1 MAMNQIKKIKRIG
14 SVISILSKYG
24 FDDVIA
30 RTKAEKFLPKGF
42 VRSKRGEE
50 IFKLSV
56 FTRVRLAL
64 EELGPTYVK
73 LGQMFSNREDILPAE
88 MIVEL
93 AELQDNVPPEE
104 LDIHKKI
111 CDELLIDPQ
120 LHFEYINP
128 IPIASASISQ
138 VYIGRLIN
146 GEKVVI
152 KVKRSTIE
160 EIIRSDI
167 MIMKDLANILEKNYD
182 AAKRMNLN
190 QLINSFENNMHKE
203 LSLTNEFHNIEKFRK
218 NFEERPEVYVPKTY
232 KELSNNNIL
241 TMEFVEGFKVNN
253 KKKIVEVGMQPK
265 EVAQLGVVLF
275 MKMVLEDGFFHAD
288 PHPGNVF
295 IMNDQKVCF
304 IDFGSMGQILKSDM
318 EILEGI
324 IESFLMQDAKKIIRL
339 IKRLAIEYHI
349 EDERKL
355 ERDIYDVFHMLE
367 HTALNEINVNEIVHK
382 LKSIM
387 ANNQV
392 LMPEFIYL
400 LLRGISIIEGIGKQL
415 DPQLNVMESMRPYA
429 NELALKKYGPKQIA
443 QKSIKHLK
451 ILASNLQNLPD
462 DLTVLLEKI
471 KDDKLKINFEI
482 EGLEDVRKTIQNASN
497 RLTYAII
504 IAALSIGSS
513 ILMMAKVPPLF
524 FGNSLL
530 GLVGFLISGVLGIA
544 IIYSIWKKDK

>member
-1 MAMNQIKKIKRIG
+1 MNQIRKIKRI
-14 SVISILSKYG
+14 SNVISILSKYG
-24 FDDVIA
+24 FDDIIA
-30 RTKAEKFLPKGF
+30 RTSAEKFLPKGF
-42 VRSKRGEE
+42 LKSKRGEE
-50 IFKLSV
+50 IFKLGV
-56 FTRVRLAL
+56 YKRVRLVL

-88 MIVEL
+88 MIAEL

-111 CDELLIDPQ
+111 ADELLINPNE
-120 LHFEYINP
+120 HFEYINP
-128 IPIASASISQ
+128 TPIASASISQ
-138 VYIGRLIN
+138 VYVARLVN

-152 KVKRSTIE
+152 KVKRSTID
-160 EIIRSDI
+160 EIIKSDI
-167 MIMKDLANILEKNYD
+167 LIMKDLAKILEKNYD
-182 AAKRMNLN
+182 AARKMSLT
-190 QLINSFENNMHKE
+190 QLINSFENNMNRE

-218 NFEERPEVYVPKTY
+218 NFENRTEVYVPKTF

-241 TMEFVEGFKVNN
+241 TMEFVDGFKVNN
-253 KKKIVEVGMQPK
+253 KEKIIENGMLPK
-265 EVAQLGVVLF
+265 DVAQTGIVLF

-295 IMNDQKVCF
+295 ILNDQKFCF
-304 IDFGSMGQILKSDM
+304 IDFGSMGQIMKGDM
-318 EILEGI
+318 ELLEGI
-324 IESFLMQDAKKIIRL
+324 IESFLIQDAKKIIRL
-339 IKRLAIEYHI
+339 TKRLAIEYHI
-349 EDERKL
+349 EDEKTL
-355 ERDIYDVFHMLE
+355 EREIYDIFHMLE
-367 HTALNEINVNEIVHK
+367 HSSLNEINVNDIVAK
-382 LKSIM
+382 VKSIM

-415 DPQLNVMESMRPYA
+415 DPELNVMESMRPYA

-443 QKSIKHLK
+443 QKSLKHLK
-451 ILASNLQNLPD
+451 ILAANLQNLPD

-471 KDDKLKINFEI
+471 KDDKLKVNFEV
-482 EGLEDVRKTIQNASN
+482 EGLEDMRKTLQNASN

-513 ILMMAKVPPLF
+513 ILMMAKIPPLF

-530 GLVGFLISGVLGIA
+530 GLLGFIISGILGIT

>member
-1 MAMNQIKKIKRIG
+1 MNQIRKIKRIG

-24 FDDVIA
+24 FDDIIA
-30 RTKAEKFLPKGF
+30 RTSAQKFLPKGF

-50 IFKLSV
+50 IFKLGV
-56 FTRVRLAL
+56 YKRVRLVL

-73 LGQMFSNREDILPAE
+73 LGQMFSNREDILPPE
-88 MIVEL
+88 MIAEL

-104 LDIHKKI
+104 LDIYQKLS
-111 CDELLIDPQ
+111 DELLIDPKE
-120 LHFEYINP
+120 HFEYINP
-128 IPIASASISQ
+128 TPIASASISQ
-138 VYIGRLIN
+138 VYMARLIN
-146 GEKVVI
+146 DEKVVI
-152 KVKRSTIE
+152 KVKRSTID

-167 MIMKDLANILEKNYD
+167 MIMKDLASILEKNYD
-182 AAKRMNLN
+182 AARRMSLK
-190 QLINSFENNMHKE
+190 QLINSFENNMNRE

-218 NFEERPEVYVPKTY
+218 NFDSRPEVYVPETY
-232 KELSNNNIL
+232 KDLSNNNVL
-241 TMEFVEGFKVNN
+241 TMEFIDGFKVNN
-253 KKKIVEVGMQPK
+253 KEKIIENGMLPK
-265 EVAQLGVVLF
+265 DVAQLGIVLF

-295 IMNDQKVCF
+295 IMTNQKVCF
-304 IDFGSMGQILKSDM
+304 IDFGSMGQIMKGDM
-318 EILEGI
+318 ELLEGI

-339 IKRLAIEYHI
+339 TKRLAIEYHI
-349 EDERKL
+349 EDEKTL
-355 ERDIYDVFHMLE
+355 ERDIYDIFHMLE
-367 HTALNEINVNEIVHK
+367 HSSLNEINVNDIVAK
-382 LKSIM
+382 IKSIM
-387 ANNQV
+387 ANNRV

-415 DPQLNVMESMRPYA
+415 DPDLNVMESMRPYA

-462 DLTVLLEKI
+462 DLTMLLEKI
-471 KDDKLKINFEI
+471 KDDKLKVNFEV
-482 EGLEDVRKTIQNASN
+482 EGLEDMRKTLQNASN

-513 ILMMAKVPPLF
+513 ILMMAKIPPLF
-524 FGNSLL
+524 FGNSFL
-530 GLVGFLISGVLGIA
+530 GLIGFLISGILGIA

>member
-1 MAMNQIKKIKRIG
+1 MNQIKKIKRIG

-24 FDDVIA
+24 FDDIIA
-30 RTKAEKFLPKGF
+30 RTSAEKYLPGGFLK
-42 VRSKRGEE
+42 SKRGTE
-50 IFKLSV
+50 IFQLSV
-56 FTRVRLAL
+56 YRRVRLAL

-104 LDIHKKI
+104 LDIYKKLEE
-111 CDELLIDPQ
+111 ELLIDPKDY
-120 LHFEYINP
+120 FEYINP
-128 IPIASASISQ
+128 TPIASASISQ
-138 VYIGRLIN
+138 VYVGRLIN
-146 GEKVVI
+146 GEKIVI
-152 KVKRSTIE
+152 KVKRSNIE
-160 EIIRSDI
+160 QIIRSDV
-167 MIMKDLANILEKNYD
+167 MIMKDLAKILEKNYE

-190 QLINSFENNMHKE
+190 QLINSFENNMNRE

-218 NFEERPEVYVPKTY
+218 NFETRPEVYIPTTY

-241 TMEFVEGFKVNN
+241 TMEFIEGFKVNN
-253 KKKIVEVGMQPK
+253 KEKILELGMLPK
-265 EVAQLGVVLF
+265 DVAQMGVVLF

-295 IMNDQKVCF
+295 IMNDKKVCF
-304 IDFGSMGQILKSDM
+304 IDFGSMGQIMKSDM
-318 EILEGI
+318 EVLESI
-324 IESFLMQDAKKIIRL
+324 IENFLLQDAKKIIRL

-349 EDERKL
+349 EDEKKL
-355 ERDIYDVFHMLE
+355 ERDIYDIFHMLE
-367 HTALNEINVNEIVHK
+367 HTALNEINVNDLVAK
-382 LKSIM
+382 VKSIM
-387 ANNQV
+387 ASNNV

-415 DPQLNVMESMRPYA
+415 DPELNVMESMRPYA
-429 NELALKKYGPKQIA
+429 TELARKKYGPKEIA
-443 QKSIKHLK
+443 KKGFKHIKL
-451 ILASNLQNLPD
+451 LASNLQNLPD

-471 KDDKLKINFEI
+471 KDDKLKINFEV
-482 EGLEDVRKTIQNASN
+482 EGLEEMRKTLQNATN

-513 ILMMAKVPPLF
+513 ILMMAHIPPLI

-530 GLVGFLISGVLGIA
+530 GLIGFLLSGILGIV

>member
-1 MAMNQIKKIKRIG
+1 MNQIRKIKRIG
-14 SVISILSKYG
+14 NVISILSKYG
-24 FDDVIA
+24 FDDIIA
-30 RTKAEKFLPKGF
+30 RTSAEKFLPKGF
-42 VRSKRGEE
+42 LKSKRGEE
-50 IFKLSV
+50 IFKLGV
-56 FTRVRLAL
+56 YKRVRLVL

-88 MIVEL
+88 MIAEL

-104 LDIHKKI
+104 LDIYKKI
-111 CDELLIDPQ
+111 ADELLINPDE
-120 LHFEYINP
+120 HFEYINP
-128 IPIASASISQ
+128 TPIASASISQ
-138 VYIGRLIN
+138 VYVARLVN

-152 KVKRSTIE
+152 KVKRSTID

-167 MIMKDLANILEKNYD
+167 MIMKDLAKILEKNYD
-182 AAKRMNLN
+182 AARKMSLT
-190 QLINSFENNMHKE
+190 QLINSFENNMYRE

-218 NFEERPEVYVPKTY
+218 NFASRSEVYVPKTF

-241 TMEFVEGFKVNN
+241 TMEFIDGFKVNN
-253 KKKIVEVGMQPK
+253 KEKIIENGMLPK
-265 EVAQLGVVLF
+265 DVAQTGIVLF

-295 IMNDQKVCF
+295 IMNDQKFCF
-304 IDFGSMGQILKSDM
+304 IDFGSMGQIMKGDM
-318 EILEGI
+318 ELLEGI
-324 IESFLMQDAKKIIRL
+324 IESFLIQDAKKIIRL
-339 IKRLAIEYHI
+339 MKRLAIEYHI
-349 EDERKL
+349 EDEKTL
-355 ERDIYDVFHMLE
+355 EREIYDIFHMLE
-367 HTALNEINVNEIVHK
+367 HTALNEINVNDIVAK
-382 LKSIM
+382 VKSIM
-387 ANNQV
+387 AKNHV

-415 DPQLNVMESMRPYA
+415 DPELNVMESMRPYA

-443 QKSIKHLK
+443 QKSLKHLK
-451 ILASNLQNLPD
+451 ILAANLQNLPE

-471 KDDKLKINFEI
+471 KDDKLKVNFEV
-482 EGLEDVRKTIQNASN
+482 EGLEDMRKTLQNASN

-513 ILMMAKVPPLF
+513 ILMMAHIPPLF

-530 GLVGFLISGVLGIA
+530 GLLGFIISGILGIT

>member
-1 MAMNQIKKIKRIG
+1 MNQIKKIKRIG
-14 SVISILSKYG
+14 NVISILSKYG
-24 FDDVIA
+24 FDDIIA
-30 RTKAEKFLPKGF
+30 RTSAEKYLPKGF
-42 VRSKRGEE
+42 LRSKRGEE
-50 IFKLSV
+50 IFKLGV
-56 FTRVRLAL
+56 YKRVRLVL

-88 MIVEL
+88 MIAEL

-104 LDIHKKI
+104 LDIYKKI
-111 CDELLIDPQ
+111 ADELLINADE
-120 LHFEYINP
+120 HFEYINP
-128 IPIASASISQ
+128 TPIASASISQ
-138 VYIGRLIN
+138 VYVARLVN

-152 KVKRSTIE
+152 KVKRSTID

-167 MIMKDLANILEKNYD
+167 MIMKDLAKILEKNYD
-182 AAKRMNLN
+182 AARKMSLT
-190 QLINSFENNMHKE
+190 QLINSFENNMYRE

-218 NFEERPEVYVPKTY
+218 NFENRSEVYVPKTF

-241 TMEFVEGFKVNN
+241 TMEFVDGFKVNN
-253 KKKIVEVGMQPK
+253 KEKIIENGMLPK
-265 EVAQLGVVLF
+265 DVAQTGIVLF

-295 IMNDQKVCF
+295 IMNDQKFCF
-304 IDFGSMGQILKSDM
+304 IDFGSMGQIMKGDM
-318 EILEGI
+318 ELLEGI
-324 IESFLMQDAKKIIRL
+324 IESFLIQDAKKIIRL
-339 IKRLAIEYHI
+339 MKRLAIEYHI
-349 EDERKL
+349 EDEKTL
-355 ERDIYDVFHMLE
+355 EREIYDIFHMLE
-367 HTALNEINVNEIVHK
+367 HTALNEINVNDIVAK
-382 LKSIM
+382 VKSIM
-387 ANNQV
+387 AKNHV

-415 DPQLNVMESMRPYA
+415 DPELNVMESMRPYA

-451 ILASNLQNLPD
+451 ILAANLQNLPD

-471 KDDKLKINFEI
+471 KDDKLKVNFEV
-482 EGLEDVRKTIQNASN
+482 EGLEDMRKTLQNASN

-513 ILMMAKVPPLF
+513 ILMMAHIPPLF
-524 FGNSLL
+524 FGNSFL
-530 GLVGFLISGVLGIA
+530 GLLGFLISGILGIA

>member
-1 MAMNQIKKIKRIG
+1 MNQIRKIKRIG
-14 SVISILSKYG
+14 NVISILSKYG
-24 FDDVIA
+24 FDDIIA
-30 RTKAEKFLPKGF
+30 RTSAEKYLPKGF
-42 VRSKRGEE
+42 LKSKRGEE
-50 IFKLSV
+50 IFKLGV
-56 FTRVRLAL
+56 YKRVRLVL

-73 LGQMFSNREDILPAE
+73 LGQMFSNREDLLPAE
-88 MIVEL
+88 MIAEL

-111 CDELLIDPQ
+111 ADELLINPDE
-120 LHFEYINP
+120 HFEYINP
-128 IPIASASISQ
+128 TPIASASISQ
-138 VYIGRLIN
+138 VYVARLVN

-152 KVKRSTIE
+152 KVKRSTID

-167 MIMKDLANILEKNYD
+167 MIMKDLAKILEKNYD
-182 AAKRMNLN
+182 AARKMSLT
-190 QLINSFENNMHKE
+190 QLINSFENNMYRE

-218 NFEERPEVYVPKTY
+218 NFEKRTEVYVPKTF

-241 TMEFVEGFKVNN
+241 TMEFVDGFKVNN
-253 KKKIVEVGMQPK
+253 KEKIIENDMLPK
-265 EVAQLGVVLF
+265 DVAQTGIVLF

-295 IMNDQKVCF
+295 IMNDQKFCF
-304 IDFGSMGQILKSDM
+304 IDFGSMGQIMKGDM
-318 EILEGI
+318 ELLEGI
-324 IESFLMQDAKKIIRL
+324 IESFLIQDAKKIIRL
-339 IKRLAIEYHI
+339 MKRLAIEYHI
-349 EDERKL
+349 EDEKTL
-355 ERDIYDVFHMLE
+355 EREIYDIFHMLE
-367 HTALNEINVNEIVHK
+367 HTALNEINVNDIVAK
-382 LKSIM
+382 VKSIM
-387 ANNQV
+387 AKNHV

-415 DPQLNVMESMRPYA
+415 DPELNVMESMRPYA

-451 ILASNLQNLPD
+451 ILAANLQNLPD

-471 KDDKLKINFEI
+471 KDDKLKVNFEV
-482 EGLEDVRKTIQNASN
+482 EGLEDMRKTLQNASN
-497 RLTYAII
+497 RLTYSII

-513 ILMMAKVPPLF
+513 ILMMAHIPPLF

-530 GLVGFLISGVLGIA
+530 GLLGFIISGILGIT

>member
-1 MAMNQIKKIKRIG
+1 MNQIKKIKRIG
-14 SVISILSKYG
+14 NVISILSKYG
-24 FDDVIA
+24 FDDIIA
-30 RTKAEKFLPKGF
+30 RTSAEKFLPKGF
-42 VRSKRGEE
+42 LKSKRGEE
-50 IFKLSV
+50 IFKLGV
-56 FTRVRLAL
+56 YKRVRLVL

-73 LGQMFSNREDILPAE
+73 LGQMFSNREDILPPE
-88 MIVEL
+88 MIAEL

-111 CDELLIDPQ
+111 ADELLINPDE
-120 LHFEYINP
+120 HFEYINP
-128 IPIASASISQ
+128 TPIASASISQ
-138 VYIGRLIN
+138 VYVARLVN

-152 KVKRSTIE
+152 KVKRSTID

-167 MIMKDLANILEKNYD
+167 MIMKDLAKILEKNYD
-182 AAKRMNLN
+182 AARKMSLT
-190 QLINSFENNMHKE
+190 QLINSFENNMYRE

-218 NFEERPEVYVPKTY
+218 NFENRSEVYVSKTY

-241 TMEFVEGFKVNN
+241 TMEFVDGFKVNN
-253 KKKIVEVGMQPK
+253 KEKIIENGMLPK
-265 EVAQLGVVLF
+265 DVAQTGIVLF

-295 IMNDQKVCF
+295 IMNDQKFCF
-304 IDFGSMGQILKSDM
+304 IDFGSMGQIMKGDM
-318 EILEGI
+318 ELLEGI
-324 IESFLMQDAKKIIRL
+324 IESFLIQDAKKIIRL
-339 IKRLAIEYHI
+339 MKRLAIEYHI
-349 EDERKL
+349 EDEKTL
-355 ERDIYDVFHMLE
+355 EREIYDIFHMLE
-367 HTALNEINVNEIVHK
+367 HTALNEINVNDIVAK
-382 LKSIM
+382 VKSIM
-387 ANNQV
+387 AKNHV

-415 DPQLNVMESMRPYA
+415 DPELNVMESMRPYA

-451 ILASNLQNLPD
+451 ILAANLQNLPD

-471 KDDKLKINFEI
+471 KDDKLKVNFEV
-482 EGLEDVRKTIQNASN
+482 EGLEDMRKTLQNASN

-513 ILMMAKVPPLF
+513 ILMMAHIPPLF
-524 FGNSLL
+524 FGNSFL
-530 GLVGFLISGVLGIA
+530 GLLGFLISGILGIA

>member
-1 MAMNQIKKIKRIG
+1 MNQIRKIKRIG
-14 SVISILSKYG
+14 NVISILSKYG
-24 FDDVIA
+24 FDDIIA
-30 RTKAEKFLPKGF
+30 RTSAEKFLPKGF
-42 VRSKRGEE
+42 LKSKRGEE
-50 IFKLSV
+50 IFKLGV
-56 FTRVRLAL
+56 YKRVRLVL

-88 MIVEL
+88 MIAEL

-104 LDIHKKI
+104 LDIYKKI
-111 CDELLIDPQ
+111 ADELLINPDE
-120 LHFEYINP
+120 HFEYINP
-128 IPIASASISQ
+128 TPIASASISQ
-138 VYIGRLIN
+138 VYVARLVN

-152 KVKRSTIE
+152 KVKRSTID

-167 MIMKDLANILEKNYD
+167 MIMKDLAKILEKNYD
-182 AAKRMNLN
+182 AARKMSLT
-190 QLINSFENNMHKE
+190 QLINSFENNMYRE

-218 NFEERPEVYVPKTY
+218 NFASRSEVYVPKTF

-241 TMEFVEGFKVNN
+241 TMEFIDGFKVNN
-253 KKKIVEVGMQPK
+253 KEKIIENGMLPK
-265 EVAQLGVVLF
+265 DVAQTSIVLF

-295 IMNDQKVCF
+295 IMNDQKFCF
-304 IDFGSMGQILKSDM
+304 IDFGSMGQIMKGDM
-318 EILEGI
+318 ELLEGI
-324 IESFLMQDAKKIIRL
+324 IESFLIQDAKKIIRL
-339 IKRLAIEYHI
+339 MKRLAIEYHI
-349 EDERKL
+349 EDEKTL
-355 ERDIYDVFHMLE
+355 EREIYDIFHMLE
-367 HTALNEINVNEIVHK
+367 HTALNEINVNDIVAK
-382 LKSIM
+382 VKSIM
-387 ANNQV
+387 AKNHV

-415 DPQLNVMESMRPYA
+415 DPELNVMESMRPYA

-443 QKSIKHLK
+443 QKSLKHLK
-451 ILASNLQNLPD
+451 ILAANLQNLPD

-471 KDDKLKINFEI
+471 KDDKLKVNFEV
-482 EGLEDVRKTIQNASN
+482 EGLEDMRKTLQNASN

-513 ILMMAKVPPLF
+513 ILMMAHIPPLF

-530 GLVGFLISGVLGIA
+530 GLLGFIISGILGIT

>member
-1 MAMNQIKKIKRIG
+1 MNQIRKIKRIG
-14 SVISILSKYG
+14 NVISILSKYG
-24 FDDVIA
+24 FDDIIA
-30 RTKAEKFLPKGF
+30 RTSAEKFLPKGF
-42 VRSKRGEE
+42 LKSKRGEE
-50 IFKLSV
+50 IFKLGV
-56 FTRVRLAL
+56 YKRVRLVL

-88 MIVEL
+88 MIAEL

-104 LDIHKKI
+104 LDIYKKI
-111 CDELLIDPQ
+111 ADELLINPDE
-120 LHFEYINP
+120 HFEYINP
-128 IPIASASISQ
+128 TPIASASISQ
-138 VYIGRLIN
+138 VYVARLVN

-152 KVKRSTIE
+152 KVKRSTID

-167 MIMKDLANILEKNYD
+167 MIMKDLAKILEKNYD
-182 AAKRMNLN
+182 AARKMSLT
-190 QLINSFENNMHKE
+190 QLINSFENNMYRE

-218 NFEERPEVYVPKTY
+218 NFASRSEVYVPKTF

-241 TMEFVEGFKVNN
+241 TMEFIDGFKVNN
-253 KKKIVEVGMQPK
+253 KEKIIENGMLPK
-265 EVAQLGVVLF
+265 DVAQTGIVLF

-295 IMNDQKVCF
+295 IMNDQKFCF
-304 IDFGSMGQILKSDM
+304 IDFGSMGQIMKGDM
-318 EILEGI
+318 ELLEGI
-324 IESFLMQDAKKIIRL
+324 IESFLIQDAKKIIRL
-339 IKRLAIEYHI
+339 MKRLAIEYHI
-349 EDERKL
+349 EDEKTL
-355 ERDIYDVFHMLE
+355 EREIYDIFHMLE
-367 HTALNEINVNEIVHK
+367 HTALNEINVNDIVAK
-382 LKSIM
+382 VKSIM
-387 ANNQV
+387 AKNHV

-415 DPQLNVMESMRPYA
+415 DPELNVMESMRPYA

-443 QKSIKHLK
+443 QKSLKHLK
-451 ILASNLQNLPD
+451 ILAANLQNLPD

-471 KDDKLKINFEI
+471 KDDKLKVNFEV
-482 EGLEDVRKTIQNASN
+482 EGLEDMRKTLQNASN

-513 ILMMAKVPPLF
+513 ILMMAHIPPLF

-530 GLVGFLISGVLGIA
+530 GLLGFIISGILGIT

>member
-1 MAMNQIKKIKRIG
+1 MNQIRKIKRIG
-14 SVISILSKYG
+14 NVISILSKYG
-24 FDDVIA
+24 FDDIIA
-30 RTKAEKFLPKGF
+30 RTSAEKFLPRGF

-56 FTRVRLAL
+56 YKRVRLVL

-88 MIVEL
+88 MIAEL

-104 LDIHKKI
+104 LDIYKKME
-111 CDELLIDPQ
+111 DELLIDPGQ
-120 LHFEYINP
+120 YFEYINP
-128 IPIASASISQ
+128 TPIASASISQ
-138 VYIGRLIN
+138 VYVARLIN

-152 KVKRSTIE
+152 KVKRSTID

-167 MIMKDLANILEKNYD
+167 MIMKDLAKILEKNYD
-182 AAKRMNLN
+182 AARKMNLN
-190 QLINSFENNMHKE
+190 QLINSFENNMYRE
-203 LSLTNEFHNIEKFRK
+203 LSLTNELHNIERFRK
-218 NFEERPEVYVPKTY
+218 NFSERPEVYVPGTY
-232 KELSNNNIL
+232 KELSNNSIL
-241 TMEFVEGFKVNN
+241 TMEFIEGFKVNN
-253 KKKIVEVGMQPK
+253 KEKIIEAGMQPA
-265 EVAQLGVVLF
+265 EVAQTGIVLF

-295 IMNDQKVCF
+295 IMPDKKICF
-304 IDFGSMGQILKSDM
+304 IDFGSMGQIMKSDM

-324 IESFLMQDAKKIIRL
+324 IENFLLQDARKIIRL

-349 EDERKL
+349 EDEKKL
-355 ERDIYDVFHMLE
+355 ERDIYDIFQMLE
-367 HTALNEINVNEIVHK
+367 HTALNEINVNDIVAK
-382 LKSIM
+382 VKSIM
-387 ANNQV
+387 ASNNV

-415 DPQLNVMESMRPYA
+415 DPELNVMESMRPYA
-429 NELALKKYGPKQIA
+429 NELALKKYGPKEIA
-443 QKSIKHLK
+443 KKSVKHLK

-462 DLTVLLEKI
+462 DLTLLLEKI
-471 KDDKLKINFEI
+471 KDDKLKVNFEI
-482 EGLEDVRKTIQNASN
+482 EGLEEVRKTLQNASN

-513 ILMMAKVPPLF
+513 ILMMAKLPPLF
-524 FGNSLL
+524 FGNSFL
-530 GLVGFLISGVLGIA
+530 GLLGFLISGILGIA

>member
-1 MAMNQIKKIKRIG
+1 MNQIRKIKRIG
-14 SVISILSKYG
+14 NVISILSKYG
-24 FDDVIA
+24 FDDIIA
-30 RTKAEKFLPKGF
+30 RTSAEKFLPKGF
-42 VRSKRGEE
+42 LKSKRGEE
-50 IFKLSV
+50 IFKLGV
-56 FTRVRLAL
+56 YKRVRLVL

-88 MIVEL
+88 MIAEL

-104 LDIHKKI
+104 LDIYKKI
-111 CDELLIDPQ
+111 ADELLINPDE
-120 LHFEYINP
+120 HFEYINP
-128 IPIASASISQ
+128 TPIASASISQ
-138 VYIGRLIN
+138 VYVARLVN

-152 KVKRSTIE
+152 KVKRSTID

-167 MIMKDLANILEKNYD
+167 MIMKDLAKILEKNYD
-182 AAKRMNLN
+182 AARKMSLT
-190 QLINSFENNMHKE
+190 QLINSFENNMYRE

-218 NFEERPEVYVPKTY
+218 NFENRSEVYVPKTF

-241 TMEFVEGFKVNN
+241 TMEFIDGFKVNN
-253 KKKIVEVGMQPK
+253 KEKIIENGMLPK
-265 EVAQLGVVLF
+265 DVAQTGIVLF

-295 IMNDQKVCF
+295 IMNDQKFCF
-304 IDFGSMGQILKSDM
+304 IDFGSMGQIMKGDM
-318 EILEGI
+318 ELLEGI
-324 IESFLMQDAKKIIRL
+324 IESFLIQDAKKIIRL
-339 IKRLAIEYHI
+339 MKRLAIEYHI
-349 EDERKL
+349 EDEKTL
-355 ERDIYDVFHMLE
+355 EREIYDIFHMLE
-367 HTALNEINVNEIVHK
+367 HTALNEINVNDIVAK
-382 LKSIM
+382 VKSIM
-387 ANNQV
+387 AKNLV

-415 DPQLNVMESMRPYA
+415 DPELNVMESMRPYA

-443 QKSIKHLK
+443 QKSLKHLK
-451 ILASNLQNLPD
+451 ILAANLQNLPD

-471 KDDKLKINFEI
+471 KDDKLKVNFEV
-482 EGLEDVRKTIQNASN
+482 EGLEDMRKTLQNASN

-513 ILMMAKVPPLF
+513 ILMMAHIPPLF

-530 GLVGFLISGVLGIA
+530 GLLGFIISGILGIT